1 MTREDEKFYK
11 AVISLQGNFDF
22 ETVRDRIKGMRSIIA
37 FSWYKQNPDQYE
49 RLAGQ
54 AQALARIISDLDATK
69 AMFELDA
76 AKNATE
82 KPNPG
87 STL

>member
-1 MTREDEKFYK
+1 MTREDEKFFK

-22 ETVRDRIKGMRSIIA
+22 ETVRDRIGIMYSTICQTWHRQA
-37 FSWYKQNPDQYE
+37 PDQYA
-49 RLAGQ
+49 RFAGQ
-54 AQALARIISDLDATK
+54 AQALVNVISALNPMKAASELEAARR
-69 AMFELDA
+69 
-76 AKNATE
+76 ATE

>member
-11 AVISLQGNFDF
+11 AVITLQGFMDF
-22 ETVRDRIKGMRSIIA
+22 ETVRDRIKVKYATICNTWWR
-37 FSWYKQNPDQYE
+37 QPPDQYV
-49 RLAGQ
+49 RLAGE
-54 AQALARIISDLDATK
+54 AKALANIISEFDGLK
-69 AMFELDA
+69 AAAELDA
-76 AKNATE
+76 AKRAAE